1 MMKLKLFV
9 FVLSCVSVFALYCPN
24 CGTNNKAHW
33 RHCVGCGDSLE
44 EARKLLN
51 SRKDPNRNSIN
62 ANENLRGSRDGGVRT
77 LYLKG
82 NSNAKP

>member
-9 FVLSCVSVFALYCPN
+9 FLLSCVSVFALYCPN

-51 SRKDPNRNSIN
+51 
-62 ANENLRGSRDGGVRT
+62 
-77 LYLKG
+77 
-82 NSNAKP
+82 